1 MSDVFEKAKQ
11 EYVAMSEAFKKE
23 LLDGYNLFK
32 EKYGPENLKALQG
45 EELLNKIFTGQGNE
59 YSLHNY
65 LENKSEIYGRIGV
78 YNSAAYGLYY
88 KKELNSWV
96 KGKGKSTQQLSLE
109 EAIKRGSEIRDQLI
123 KMCEY
128 IGSLELNSIEDYE
141 KLDGLKE
148 IKNAWVRKYL
158 HMIFPEKFPS
168 WYSEGI
174 LTAVIKN
181 YGEEPKAEL
190 FEKIGQI
197 TFIAKKCDIPLMLF
211 THLKINSDLI
221 SGIKEEKENSAKRHE
236 DSEIHYWVCAAG
248 TNAEKWE
255 ECYQKGILVL
265 GWDYLG
271 DYKKFSNRAEI
282 EVEIKNNGKIQK
294 PNNDTLAIWSF
305 CNVMKEGDVVFV
317 KKGRRKILGR
327 GIVKSDYIYDESRSD
342 YKNIRKV
349 EWQAGDWEVD
359 EKWGKTPLAMKVLT
373 DITKYTDFVND
384 LNRLTGTSIQDTSY
398 STNTDHYTEPDFL
411 KDVFLSEGEYND
423 LKNLLLYKQNII
435 LQGAPGVGK
444 TFMAK
449 RLAYSILGEKQ
460 NDCVE
465 CVQFHQNYS
474 YEDFI
479 MGYKPADNG
488 FKLKTGIF
496 YDFCKKAEQ
505 VPDKKYFFI
514 IDEINRGNLSKIFG
528 ELLMLIE
535 KDKRGKKYAVKLAY
549 SNEMFCVPENLY
561 IIGMMNTAD
570 RSLAI
575 MDYALRRRFS
585 FYSVEP
591 AFETDKFIN
600 HLGEK
605 GISKE
610 LANKIVER
618 FKELNNYIANETQ
631 SNLGKGF
638 CVGHS
643 YFCSA
648 PVGEQSEKDWYQ
660 CILRFEIDELLQEYW
675 WDEPQKAQDWK
686 NRLRID

>member
-1 MSDVFEKAKQ
+1 M
-11 EYVAMSEAFKKE
+11 
-23 LLDGYNLFK
+23 
-32 EKYGPENLKALQG
+32 
-45 EELLNKIFTGQGNE
+45 
-59 YSLHNY
+59 
-65 LENKSEIYGRIGV
+65 
-78 YNSAAYGLYY
+78 
-88 KKELNSWV
+88 
-96 KGKGKSTQQLSLE
+96 
-109 EAIKRGSEIRDQLI
+109 
-123 KMCEY
+123 
-128 IGSLELNSIEDYE
+128 
-141 KLDGLKE
+141 
-148 IKNAWVRKYL
+148 
-158 HMIFPEKFPS
+158 
-168 WYSEGI
+168 
-174 LTAVIKN
+174 
-181 YGEEPKAEL
+181 
-190 FEKIGQI
+190 
-197 TFIAKKCDIPLMLF
+197 
-211 THLKINSDLI
+211 
-221 SGIKEEKENSAKRHE
+221 
-236 DSEIHYWVCAAG
+236 
-248 TNAEKWE
+248 
-255 ECYQKGILVL
+255 
-265 GWDYLG
+265 G

-282 EVEIKNNGKIQK
+282 EVAIKDNGKIQK

-349 EWQAGDWEVD
+349 EWQAVDWDVE
-359 EKWGKTPLAMKVLT
+359 TPMAMKVLT

-384 LNRLTGTSIQDTSY
+384 LNRLTVNGIKDSSY
-398 STNTDHYTEPDFL
+398 PTNTISYTENEFL
-411 KDVFLSEGEYND
+411 KDVFVSEKEYND

-505 VPDKKYFFI
+505 NSDKKYFFI

-643 YFCSA
+643 YFCSG
-648 PVGEQSEKDWYQ
+648 PLEEQSEKDWYQ